1 MAMDCT
7 AALPNRRKDTGPA
20 SQPTGSCLPLS
31 MVRTGETVR
40 VGSIR
45 GNDDTKR
52 FLRNLGLVEDARV
65 TVVCERAGNVIV
77 QVKGT
82 RIAVSKAMAGRI
94 LIVLQEEGTT

>member
-1 MAMDCT
+1 MAMDCA

-45 GNDDTKR
+45 EIG
-52 FLRNLGLVEDARV
+52 
-65 TVVCERAGNVIV
+65 RAHV
-77 QVKGT
+77 
-82 RIAVSKAMAGRI
+82 
-94 LIVLQEEGTT
+94 